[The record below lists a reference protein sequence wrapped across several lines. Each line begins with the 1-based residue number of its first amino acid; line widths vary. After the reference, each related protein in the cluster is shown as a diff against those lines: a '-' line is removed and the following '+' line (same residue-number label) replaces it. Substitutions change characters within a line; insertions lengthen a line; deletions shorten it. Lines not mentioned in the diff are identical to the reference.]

1 MSSKAEI
8 FASILADVSRETE
21 VPEDVITSASRNA
34 EAVEARWILVKL
46 LRMQGFY
53 PSIIAPLISHKRRAV
68 THMLS
73 NFDDKME
80 FSPLMKLCF
89 NNLKAKWGG
98 GKNIALTKRG
108 ESNILKA
115 LASSFGSFA
124 YGQYRPQP
132 INKLPSHGQNLCLQ
146 F

>member
-98 GKNIALTKRG
+98 VKI
-108 ESNILKA
+108 
-115 LASSFGSFA
+115 
-124 YGQYRPQP
+124 
-132 INKLPSHGQNLCLQ
+132 
-146 F
+146 